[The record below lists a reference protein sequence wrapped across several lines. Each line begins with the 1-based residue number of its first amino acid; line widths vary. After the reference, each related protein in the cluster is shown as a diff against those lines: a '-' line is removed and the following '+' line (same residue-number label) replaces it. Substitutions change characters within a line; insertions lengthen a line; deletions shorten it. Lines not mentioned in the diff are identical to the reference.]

1 MNDSDAT
8 GTEIGSSAIARE
20 AEKLRS
26 DILDHSEL
34 YYQKDAPSITDAEYD
49 QMMRRLQKI
58 EAEYPELATTDSPT
72 QAVGSSPSGGFSQ
85 IEHRMPMLSLDN
97 AFDDNEVAAFIERL
111 CTRLKTDQKP
121 SLVAEPK
128 LDGIAVSLMYKN
140 GSLQYA
146 ATRGDGKTGEDITAN
161 VRTIDSIPDRLNGND
176 YPSLLEVRG
185 EIFMPLAGFESY
197 NKKAL
202 KEGTKPLI
210 NPRNAAAG
218 SLRQLDSKV
227 TASRPLMMM
236 AYSAGFIE
244 GGSLFA
250 DGSSSL
256 SAEGS
261 ATHWDVLQRLG
272 ELGFTINPLIE
283 EVTGAEGCRSYYL
296 GISEIREKLE
306 YDIDGIVYKVNSLD
320 LQERLGFVSRAPRWA
335 IARKFPA
342 QEKSTLLL
350 DVDFQVGRTGAVTP
364 VARLEPV
371 FVGGVTVSNA
381 TLHNSDEIERLGVR
395 IGDEVIVR
403 RAGDVIPQVA
413 AVSRANG
420 GAEILFPEVCPV
432 CSSDIEK
439 IEGEVV
445 ARCTGGLVCS
455 AQRIEALRHF
465 ASRKAMDIDGLGDKL
480 IEMMVL
486 QDPPMLHS
494 PADIYL
500 LKAEQL
506 AGLDRMAE
514 KSADNLVQAI
524 QKSKSTQLPKFIYAL
539 GIREVGEATALSLA
553 NHFGNLADVTK
564 ASLEELLEV
573 TDVGPIV
580 AGHIRGFFDNPDNL
594 AVIEQ
599 LQEAGMNWPDIDKPS
614 TDLPLFGNT
623 YVLTGSLES
632 FTRDVA
638 GSYLQALGAKVASS
652 VSAKTTAL
660 VAGAS
665 AGSKLT
671 KAEKL
676 GVPVLSEQDLL
687 ALLEKHSL

>member
-1 MNDSDAT
+1 MVQ
-8 GTEIGSSAIARE
+8 E
-20 AEKLRS
+20 AEQLRS
-26 DILDHSEL
+26 DILKHSKL

-49 QMMRRLQKI
+49 QMMRRLQQI
-58 EAEYPELATTDSPT
+58 EAEHPELITADSPT
-72 QAVGSSPSGGFSQ
+72 QAVGSAPSGGFSQ

-97 AFDDNEVAAFIERL
+97 AFDDDEVSAFIERL

-161 VRTIDSIPDRLNGND
+161 VRTIDSIPDKLKGD
-176 YPSLLEVRG
+176 SFPALLEVRG

-197 NKKAL
+197 NQKAL

-218 SLRQLDSKV
+218 SLRQLDAKV

-236 AYSAGFIE
+236 AYSIGFVD
-244 GGSLFA
+244 G
-250 DGSSSL
+250 GSSSL
-256 SAEGS
+256 SVEDSQLSMGS
-261 ATHWDVLQRLG
+261 THWDVLQRLG
-272 ELGFTINPLIE
+272 ELGFTLNPLIK
-283 EVTGAEGCRSYYL
+283 EVKGAEGCSSYYQ
-296 GISEIREKLE
+296 GISEIRESLE
-306 YDIDGIVYKVNSLD
+306 YDIDGIVYKVNSLE

-350 DVDFQVGRTGAVTP
+350 DVDFQVGRTGAITP

-439 IEGEVV
+439 IEGEAV

-486 QDPPMLHS
+486 QEPPMLHS

-506 AGLDRMAE
+506 AGLERMAE
-514 KSADNLVQAI
+514 KSADNLIQAI

-564 ASLEELLEV
+564 ASLDELLAV
-573 TDVGPIV
+573 SDVGPIV
-580 AGHIRGFFDNPDNL
+580 AGHIRGFFDNPDNV

-599 LQEAGMNWPDIDKPS
+599 LQDAGMNWPDIDKPS

-638 GSYLQALGAKVASS
+638 GAQLQALGAKVASS

-660 VAGAS
+660 VAGSS

-676 GVPVLSEQDLL
+676 GVQVLSEQDLL